1 MDSTRQAQQTAALS
15 RVAADAFQHRRAAG
29 LALVEQAEAIA
40 LACHSMAQ
48 RFHQGGKLIAFG
60 NGGSSTDA
68 QHIAVEF
75 VHPVMV
81 GKRALPAL
89 SLTNDIATLTGI
101 AQHQGWRDVFAAQ
114 LRYLA
119 QPQDIAMGLSQDN
132 HDDNVWH
139 GLRVAQQLGL
149 LTIALTGGSS
159 AARATDPPVDY
170 RLVVPTAAPQIVKEI
185 QVSMYHILWEL
196 VHVFF
201 EQPGLLGPGHAPHT
215 GH

>member
-1 MDSTRQAQQTAALS
+1 M
-15 RVAADAFQHRRAAG
+15 AG

-40 LACHSMAQ
+40 LACYDMAQ

-60 NGGSSTDA
+60 NGTSSTDA

-89 SLTNDIATLTGI
+89 ALTNDVATLTGV
-101 AQHQGWRDVFAAQ
+101 ADRQGWRDVFAYQ
-114 LRYLA
+114 LRCLA
-119 QPQDIAMGLSQDN
+119 QPQDIALGIAQDNQCPTVLHGLS
-132 HDDNVWH
+132 
-139 GLRVAQQLGL
+139 VAKQLGL

-159 AARATDPPVDY
+159 AGTATQPVGDHVF
-170 RLVVPTAAPQIVKEI
+170 VVPAEEPQIVKEM
-185 QVSMYHILWEL
+185 QVTVYHILWEL

-201 EQPGLLGPGHAPHT
+201 AQPGLLGPRREP
-215 GH
+215 

>member
-1 MDSTRQAQQTAALS
+1 MDSTSKVQQTAALS
-15 RVAADAFQHRRAAG
+15 QVAADIFQRRRMAG

-40 LACHSMAQ
+40 LACYDMAQ

-81 GKRALPAL
+81 GKRALPAI
-89 SLTNDIATLTGI
+89 SLTNDITTLTSL
-101 AQHQGWRDVFAAQ
+101 AQCHGWHDVFAYQ

-119 QPQDIAMGLSQDN
+119 QPQDVAIGISQAQPDQNILRGL
-132 HDDNVWH
+132 
-139 GLRVAQQLGL
+139 GVAKQMEL
-149 LTIALTGGSS
+149 LTIALTGGNSD
-159 AARATDPPVDY
+159 AMATHITADHL
-170 RLVVPTAAPQIVKEI
+170 LVSPAEEPQIVKEMH
-185 QVSMYHILWEL
+185 VTVYHILWEL

-201 EQPGLLGPGHAPHT
+201 AQPGLLGPKERP
-215 GH
+215 

>member
-1 MDSTRQAQQTAALS
+1 MDSRSEVQQTAALS
-15 RVAADAFQHRRAAG
+15 QVAADIFQRRQRAG

-40 LACHSMAQ
+40 LACYDMAQ

-81 GKRALPAL
+81 GKRDLPAI
-89 SLTNDIATLTGI
+89 SLTNDMATLTSL
-101 AQHQGWRDVFAAQ
+101 ANRHGWHDVFAYQ

-119 QPQDIAMGLSQDN
+119 HPQDIAIAISQDKPGQN
-132 HDDNVWH
+132 ILR
-139 GLRVAQQLGL
+139 GLEVAKQMGL
-149 LTIALTGGSS
+149 LTIVLTGGNSDAM
-159 AARATDPPVDY
+159 AAHITVDHL
-170 RLVVPTAAPQIVKEI
+170 LVAPAEEPQIVKEM
-185 QVSMYHILWEL
+185 QVTIYHILWEL

-201 EQPGLLGPGHAPHT
+201 EPPGLLGAT
-215 GH
+215 V